1 MQLDWITLYDYM
13 TVFSRSEIKSKI
25 NKFYESFYPLK
36 FKKTGKKTCELKE
49 IERVGL
55 LGIVA
60 SYIQQT
66 LFALEAYLEAQ
77 QYLFFEIAFYVKVGL
92 RMMLSYRECLCRYKR
107 KILKCPSKQRSQFMS
122 LLRCQKHTI
131 AYMKIK
137 QKRKDFFR
145 SKLFAV

>member
-77 QYLFFEIAFYVKVGL
+77 QYLFIDKAFYAKAGL
-92 RMMLSYRECLCRYKR
+92 RMM
-107 KILKCPSKQRSQFMS
+107 
-122 LLRCQKHTI
+122 
-131 AYMKIK
+131 
-137 QKRKDFFR
+137 
-145 SKLFAV
+145 

>member
-36 FKKTGKKTCELKE
+36 FKKTGKKT
-49 IERVGL
+49 
-55 LGIVA
+55 

>member
-1 MQLDWITLYDYM
+1 MELDWITLYDYM

-36 FKKTGKKTCELKE
+36 FKKSGKKTCNLKY

-60 SYIQQT
+60 TYIQQT

-77 QYLFFEIAFYVKVGL
+77 
-92 RMMLSYRECLCRYKR
+92 
-107 KILKCPSKQRSQFMS
+107 
-122 LLRCQKHTI
+122 
-131 AYMKIK
+131 
-137 QKRKDFFR
+137 
-145 SKLFAV
+145 